1 MIQSETVAVGRESG
15 PIGRSISANHDST
28 SARLSR
34 ISFATCCRSFFVRS
48 NHLHAYSIALKRD
61 QCLEARSDRSTARVH
76 ALVSVENPIAAPDAL
91 HGGTDEDLDGPS
103 DAPES
108 KEVRERPE
116 LVADL

>member
-1 MIQSETVAVGRESG
+1 
-15 PIGRSISANHDST
+15 
-28 SARLSR
+28 LSR

-116 LVADL
+116 LVADLRDVSAAKFSNPGRRPVVVEHSHELG